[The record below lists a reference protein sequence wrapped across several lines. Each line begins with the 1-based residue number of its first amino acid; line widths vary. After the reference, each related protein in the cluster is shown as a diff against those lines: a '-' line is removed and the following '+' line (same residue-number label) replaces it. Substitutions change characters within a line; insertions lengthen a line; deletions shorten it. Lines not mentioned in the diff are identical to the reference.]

1 VWIGGRRRM
10 DYRLKPP
17 SKMCAGTGKPL
28 VPGSTCHSVL
38 IEKDGDQVRLD
49 FSDEGWTGPPAGH
62 VGYWKT
68 TIPAMLDA
76 KAQRLDPESAQ
87 RYFEQLC
94 EEASPV
100 HDQQRY
106 VLALVLLQ
114 QRRLRLD
121 NTRHDGDDEILELS
135 GRHGEGNFEVRNLN
149 LPEAET
155 QQLQA
160 ELKAHLATEW
170 S

>member
-1 VWIGGRRRM
+1 M
-10 DYRLKPP
+10 DYRLKSP
-17 SKMCAGTGKPL
+17 SKTCAGTGRPL
-28 VPGSTCHSVL
+28 VPGSTCHSIL

-49 FSDEGWTGPPAGH
+49 YSDEGWTGPPTGH
-62 VGYWKT
+62 LGYWRT
-68 TIPAMLDA
+68 SVPAALDA
-76 KAQRLDPESAQ
+76 KAQRLDPETAQ
-87 RYFEQLC
+87 RYFEQLS

-100 HDQQRY
+100 HDRQRY

-155 QQLQA
+155 RQLQV

>member
-1 VWIGGRRRM
+1 M
-10 DYRLKPP
+10 DYRFKPP
-17 SKMCAGTGKPL
+17 SKTCAATGRPL
-28 VPGSTCHSVL
+28 VPGSICHSVL
-38 IEKDGDQVRLD
+38 IEKAGDQVRFD
-49 FSDEGWTGPPAGH
+49 YSDEGWTGPPEGH

-68 TIPAMLDA
+68 TVPVALDPRV
-76 KAQRLDPESAQ
+76 QRLDPETAQ

-100 HDQQRY
+100 HDRQRY

-114 QRRLRLD
+114 QRRLILD
-121 NTRHDGDDEILELS
+121 TTRSDGDDEILKLS
-135 GRHGEGNFEVRNLN
+135 GRHGEGTFEVRNLN

-160 ELKAHLATEW
+160 ELKAHLAAEW